1 MYKGSSSHT
10 VSYTLNVRPA
20 RVCSLIKLNSGKYS
34 GLKTCQEIKNFQKIF
49 RKLWIYL
56 NLLLLSM

>member
-34 GLKTCQEIKNFQKIF
+34 GLNMYLGIKIF
-49 RKLWIYL
+49 LKISRKI
-56 NLLLLSM
+56 S